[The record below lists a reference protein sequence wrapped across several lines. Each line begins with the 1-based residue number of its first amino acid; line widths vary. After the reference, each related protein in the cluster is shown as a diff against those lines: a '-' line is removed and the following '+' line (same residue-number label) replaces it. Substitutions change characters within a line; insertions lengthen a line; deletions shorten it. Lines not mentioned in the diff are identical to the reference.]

1 MSLACRQ
8 TGVFRHCWIS
18 HEQDDSVHSR
28 ALDVVR
34 ERDRFFGG
42 LGLHPLVES
51 QSGDDEFD
59 HAACVVTGVVVR
71 ADTEIANAK
80 EQF

>member
-8 TGVFRHCWIS
+8 TDVFRHCWIS

-34 ERDRFFGG
+34 ERDKFFGG
-42 LGLHPLVES
+42 LGLHPPDELRSQDSLPLVLR
-51 QSGDDEFD
+51 SGIRVAIPLAP
-59 HAACVVTGVVVR
+59 HS
-71 ADTEIANAK
+71 
-80 EQF
+80 